1 MDRADPHSGFRDQ
14 GCTRGGARQRI
25 KIMKMGLPTPATSPD
40 PLANEA
46 ADLQRARA
54 GDRPAFRR
62 LVLFHQD
69 RVFSLALR
77 ITGHPADA
85 EELAQDA
92 FLQLHGA
99 MAQVTSPAH
108 LKHWLLRTVAHRAID
123 RLRQAARRGHVLSL
137 EALDGRAD
145 QLAPEPGGDPM
156 AAAHLHRLLL
166 KLQPDA
172 RAVVLLHYQEDL
184 DVSDIATVLEMPVNT
199 VKSHLRRSMEW
210 LRARCAGEEHGA

>member
-1 MDRADPHSGFRDQ
+1 MEF
-14 GCTRGGARQRI
+14 T
-25 KIMKMGLPTPATSPD
+25 TPAISPG
-40 PLANEA
+40 PTANEA

-54 GDRPAFRR
+54 GDRSAFRR
-62 LVLFHQD
+62 LVLVHQD
-69 RVFSLALR
+69 RVYSLALR
-77 ITGHPADA
+77 ITGHHADA

-92 FLQLHGA
+92 FLKFHGA

-123 RLRQAARRGHVLSL
+123 RLRQAARQGRILPL
-137 EALDGRAD
+137 EALEGRAEH
-145 QLAPEPGGDPM
+145 LAPEPGGDPM

-184 DVSDIATVLEMPVNT
+184 DVSDIAMVLEMPVNT
-199 VKSHLRRSMEW
+199 VKSHLRRSVEW
-210 LRARCAGEEHGA
+210 LRARCAGEEHGD